1 MVKMISPA
9 ARFPVAACLLL
20 MALALPRAGAEES
33 APRNLLNPEDAE
45 IIAAPSDRPAKL
57 LEGGFDLPAD
67 ELAGAVYAFKRPSEI
82 SVVRIFIESSNP
94 QNIKSLELLSA
105 DSPNGPFVPV
115 ASAGETINLKLFK
128 TGGWQEFSV
137 DPVRLTHFQIR
148 AVTHGHLWVRVGRE
162 GQNNGLQFMGR
173 AEGDSADSAEA
184 APAAS
189 APAADTAAEAA
200 PADDAASVRP

>member
-1 MVKMISPA
+1 MMFLSPA
-9 ARFPVAACLLL
+9 ARSWAAACLLL
-20 MALALPRAGAEES
+20 PVVVLPRAAAEES

-57 LEGGFDLPAD
+57 LEGGFDLPVD
-67 ELAGAVYAFKRPSEI
+67 ELAGAVYAFKRPSLV
-82 SVVRIFIESSNP
+82 SGVRIFIESSNP
-94 QNIKSLELLSA
+94 QNIKTLEILASDA
-105 DSPNGPFVPV
+105 PNGPFVPV

-148 AVTHGHLWVRVGRE
+148 AVTHGHIWVRVGRE

-173 AEGDSADSAEA
+173 AEGDSASAAEA

>member
-1 MVKMISPA
+1 MVTIYSPA
-9 ARFPVAACLLL
+9 LRVLAAGLLWSAVGL
-20 MALALPRAGAEES
+20 LPAGAEDP

-67 ELAGAVYAFKRPSEI
+67 ELAGAVYAFKRPSDI
-82 SVVRIFIESSNP
+82 SAVRIFIESSNP
-94 QNIKSLELLSA
+94 QNIKSLEILSA

-128 TGGWQEFSV
+128 TGGWQEFSF

-148 AVTHGHLWVRVGRE
+148 AVSHGHAWVRIGLD

-173 AEGDSADSAEA
+173 AEGDSADAAEA
-184 APAAS
+184 ASAAS
-189 APAADTAAEAA
+189 APAADTAAESA

>member
-9 ARFPVAACLLL
+9 AYFPVAACLLL

-82 SVVRIFIESSNP
+82 RTVRIFIEASNP
-94 QNIKSLELLSA
+94 QNIKSLEILSA

-128 TGGWQEFSV
+128 TGGWQEFSF

-148 AVTHGHLWVRVGRE
+148 AVSHGHAWVRIGLD
-162 GQNNGLQFMGR
+162 GQDNGLQLVGR
-173 AEGDSADSAEA
+173 TEGAPADPSGSE
-184 APAAS
+184 APAAE
-189 APAADTAAEAA
+189 PAEDTAASAL
-200 PADDAASVRP
+200 P